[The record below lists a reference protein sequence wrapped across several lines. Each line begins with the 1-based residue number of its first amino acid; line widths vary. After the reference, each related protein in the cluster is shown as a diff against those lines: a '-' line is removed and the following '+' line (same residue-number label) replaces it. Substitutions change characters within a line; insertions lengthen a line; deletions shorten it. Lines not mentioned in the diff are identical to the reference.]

1 MSTDV
6 DALLREEPVA
16 READLAFDA
25 LADPVR
31 RQILS
36 VLAET
41 RECSVGDLADR
52 IDSVGRTSVSSH
64 LRVLRAAGLVN
75 ERRDGRFRYYSVDAT
90 GAARE
95 VITLLQGMFQSSLS
109 QTKEAA
115 SKPPAAARRGRS
127 SRAG

>member
-1 MSTDV
+1 
-6 DALLREEPVA
+6 
-16 READLAFDA
+16 LAFDA

-36 VLAET
+36 VLAEQK
-41 RECSVGDLADR
+41 ECSVGELADR
-52 IDSVGRTSVSSH
+52 IESVGRTSVSSH
-64 LRVLRAAGLVN
+64 LRVLRSAGLVT

-109 QTKEAA
+109 QTKDVAA
-115 SKPPAAARRGRS
+115 KQPTAARRGRTS
-127 SRAG
+127 KAG

>member
-1 MSTDV
+1 M
-6 DALLREEPVA
+6 A

-75 ERRDGRFRYYSVDAT
+75 ERRDGRFRYYSVDAG

-95 VITLLQGMFQSSLS
+95 VIALLQTMFQHSLS
-109 QTKEAA
+109 RTREAA
-115 SKPPAAARRGRS
+115 ATTPAAARR
-127 SRAG
+127 SRGSKAG